1 VGCGW
6 CGDGKSIYKHCKF
19 NANIRCWHFSCDFID
34 RKGNIRVCKHFL
46 GSSDHFM
53 RRKFSP
59 FSFSA
64 TFLTVCFVDK
74 LVMESC
80 CANIRFDVEP
90 NRNSVSE
97 NQIQYEFSWAVGVG
111 GGF

>member
-1 VGCGW
+1 M
-6 CGDGKSIYKHCKF
+6 
-19 NANIRCWHFSCDFID
+19 RCSE
-34 RKGNIRVCKHFL
+34 VL
-46 GSSDHFM
+46 
-53 RRKFSP
+53 FSP
-59 FSFSA
+59 FSFPA

-74 LVMESC
+74 LVMESW

-97 NQIQYEFSWAVGVG
+97 NQIQYEFSWAVGED